1 MNLFCW
7 KAITKI
13 ISWTTETILNT
24 FSVANNSLSATL
36 KLQVFGLRSPVSK
49 KNTFSEFNLI
59 LR

>member
-36 KLQVFGLRSPVSK
+36 KLQVFCLQ